1 MRTSGAARLG
11 VIVLADTHLRDS
23 DPPRRDLPGP
33 AWELI
38 RQCDVVLHAGDVN
51 EPGLLRRLNEVA
63 PTHAVLGNND
73 LALVGHL
80 PQTLQLALAG
90 VRVAMVHD
98 SGRRAG
104 RPKRLWRRFPQA
116 DLVVF
121 GHSHIPCDEV
131 GIDGQVLF
139 NPGSPTTRRSQPTC
153 TLGRLVLAEGAIIGR
168 SIIALD
174 R

>member
-1 MRTSGAARLG
+1 MG

-73 LALVGHL
+73 RALVGHL
-80 PQTLQLALAG
+80 PETLQLALAG

-98 SGRRAG
+98 GGRRAG
-104 RPKRLWRRFPQA
+104 RPKRLRRRFPQA